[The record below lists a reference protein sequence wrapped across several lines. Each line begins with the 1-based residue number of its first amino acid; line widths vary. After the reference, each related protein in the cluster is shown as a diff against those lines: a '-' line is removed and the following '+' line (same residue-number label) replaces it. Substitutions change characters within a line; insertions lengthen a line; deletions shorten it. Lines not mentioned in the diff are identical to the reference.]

1 MHLQVQGIMKNRNS
15 GESVCQILWQIIH
28 NKEREVVC
36 IFVVYCNKESKA
48 VILRT
53 DPGGGDSESWLL
65 PITGSVHI
73 IMHMLSV
80 ISELP
85 VAESSCRMIFMKSV
99 EVE

>member
-1 MHLQVQGIMKNRNS
+1 MQGILKNRNS
-15 GESVCQILWQIIH
+15 GESACQTLWQIIH
-28 NKEREVVC
+28 NKEREVIC
-36 IFVVYCNKESKA
+36 IFVVYCNEESKA
-48 VILRT
+48 VILLT

-65 PITGSVHI
+65 PVTDSVQI

-85 VAESSCRMIFMKSV
+85 VAESSCRMIYMKSV